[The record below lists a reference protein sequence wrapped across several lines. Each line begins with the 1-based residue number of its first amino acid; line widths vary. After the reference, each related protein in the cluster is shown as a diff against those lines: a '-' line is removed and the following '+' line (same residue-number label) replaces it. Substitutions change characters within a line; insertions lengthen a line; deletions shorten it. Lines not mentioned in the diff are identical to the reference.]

1 MHEQNEKFHKG
12 METFFFF
19 LRKQQ
24 PTVEKIFKLN
34 NSIDFF
40 SELNSIMQ

>member
-1 MHEQNEKFHKG
+1 MHEQIEKFHKG

-19 LRKQQ
+19 KKQQ

-34 NSIDFF
+34 NSIETFF
-40 SELNSIMQ
+40 QN